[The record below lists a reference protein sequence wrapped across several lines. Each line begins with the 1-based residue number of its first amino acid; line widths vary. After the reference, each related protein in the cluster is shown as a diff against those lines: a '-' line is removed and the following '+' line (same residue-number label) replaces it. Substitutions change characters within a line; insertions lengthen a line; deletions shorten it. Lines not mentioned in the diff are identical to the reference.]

1 MIFRIINEN
10 FGILKIIGNQN
21 FKLYNAIS
29 PYNIHFFD
37 GGHDIGSTIFD
48 PQKANQ
54 IFHSPAYAYGV
65 QPFKIQIKQSVVL
78 KEEYLYVKNL
88 GAPCKVQVS
97 NVLWSIL
104 YELDYE

>member
-10 FGILKIIGNQN
+10 FGILKIIENQN

-37 GGHDIGSTIFD
+37 GGHDIGSTKFD
-48 PQKANQ
+48 PQKTNQ
-54 IFHSPAYAYGV
+54 IFQSPAYAYGV
-65 QPFKIQIKQSVVL
+65 RPLKIQIRQSVVL

-97 NVLWSIL
+97 NVLWSII
-104 YELDYE
+104 YEPDYE

>member
-1 MIFRIINEN
+1 MIFRIINEI
-10 FGILKIIGNQN
+10 FETLKIMGNQN

-37 GGHDIGSTIFD
+37 DGHDIGSTKFD
-48 PQKANQ
+48 PQNANQ

-65 QPFKIQIKQSVVL
+65 RPLKIQIKQSVVL

-97 NVLWSIL
+97 KVLSLIH